1 MPKETGNVAA
11 KVEKLVQPAIE
22 EMGLV
27 LWDTR
32 YEKEGA
38 EWFLRVFVERAKGD
52 EEPMDTDTC
61 VAVSHALDPILDEA
75 DPISQSYY
83 LEVGSPGLGRKLTKD
98 HHFAACEGEKVKV
111 GFFKKN
117 EQGEK
122 EIEGILEKKQDGVLF
137 LAMPEGTKEIDS
149 KEISFVRLCDD
160 EDLFS
165 KK

>member
-11 KVEKLVQPAIE
+11 KVEKLVQPVIE
-22 EMGLV
+22 QMGLI
-27 LWDTR
+27 LWDIR

-38 EWFLRVFVERAKGD
+38 EWFLRIFVERPKGD

-61 VAVSHALDPILDEA
+61 VAVSRALDPILDEA

-98 HHFAACEGEKVKV
+98 SHFSACEGEKVRV

-122 EIEGILEKKQDGVLF
+122 EIEGILQKKQDGTLF
-137 LAMPEGTKEIDS
+137 LEMPDGVKEFDA
-149 KEISFVRLCDD
+149 KEISFVKLSDD

-165 KK
+165 